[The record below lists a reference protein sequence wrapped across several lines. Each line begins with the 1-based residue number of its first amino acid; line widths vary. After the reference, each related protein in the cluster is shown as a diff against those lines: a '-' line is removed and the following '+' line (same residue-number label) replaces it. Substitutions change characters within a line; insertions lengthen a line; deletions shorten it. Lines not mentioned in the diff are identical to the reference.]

1 MRNSTRQSG
10 RARRRPASRRLAFTL
25 LEVVFALA
33 LSLLLFTAILSA
45 VKLFG
50 QISTVGREEV
60 QQAQLSRAILRSM
73 EIDIRSVIYH
83 DPPAEEEDSAADSGE
98 EEEAE
103 EELIEIVDAAEVF
116 SGQSIGIYG
125 DATTLV
131 IHTGRPPRRLESLL
145 PIEPSSDLKSIAYFL
160 ATPGGEGLQGA
171 TGTLLDTTGS
181 GDVQGLVRLEG
192 DRLAVEFADASG
204 NVDAL
209 AQQATLLAEEM
220 DFLQFR
226 YFDGLTWL
234 DAWDTTTYERLPAA
248 IEITLGI
255 DSQTTGNSIATE
267 PRASRLYRFVVA
279 LPTAV
284 PYLEEF

>member
-1 MRNSTRQSG
+1 MRNLTRQSG
-10 RARRRPASRRLAFTL
+10 KARRRPASRRLAFTL

-45 VKLFG
+45 VKMFG

-83 DPPAEEEDSAADSGE
+83 DPPDE

-116 SGQSIGIYG
+116 SGQSIGVYG

-204 NVDAL
+204 DVDAL
-209 AQQATLLAEEM
+209 AQQATLLAEEV

-234 DAWDTTTYERLPAA
+234 DAWDTSTYERLPAA